1 MNDKTETDGKN
12 PGTDPVVNTDSNDKV
27 DIVKEPD
34 PKKDKEKITE
44 IDKKAKNREYHK
56 EYMRNKRKKLKD
68 IDTDVNKTV
77 NKQEKIE
84 VVKPQKVKKVKEV
97 NTDVNNVNND
107 VNKKVNK
114 TLTDKKLIIIIVAIG
129 ITLALIVMFLKTGN
143 NGSDN
148 GSETKIEWV

>member
-1 MNDKTETDGKN
+1 MNDKKETDGKN
-12 PGTDPVVNTDSNDKV
+12 PGTDPVVNTDNNDKV

-34 PKKDKEKITE
+34 LKKDKEKNTE

-84 VVKPQKVKKVKEV
+84 VVKPQKVKKVKDV
-97 NTDVNNVNND
+97 NTDVNTD
-107 VNKKVNK
+107 VNKNVNK
-114 TLTDKKLIIIIVAIG
+114 TDKKLIIAIIAIG
-129 ITLALIVMFLKTGN
+129 ITLALIVLFLKTGN

-148 GSETKIEWV
+148 GSETRIEWV

>member
-12 PGTDPVVNTDSNDKV
+12 PGTDPVVNTNISDKV

-84 VVKPQKVKKVKEV
+84 VVKPQKVKKVKDVNKDV
-97 NTDVNNVNND
+97 NTDVNKNVN
-107 VNKKVNK
+107 K
-114 TLTDKKLIIIIVAIG
+114 TDKKLIIAIVAIG
-129 ITLALIVMFLKTGN
+129 ITLALIVLFLKTGN